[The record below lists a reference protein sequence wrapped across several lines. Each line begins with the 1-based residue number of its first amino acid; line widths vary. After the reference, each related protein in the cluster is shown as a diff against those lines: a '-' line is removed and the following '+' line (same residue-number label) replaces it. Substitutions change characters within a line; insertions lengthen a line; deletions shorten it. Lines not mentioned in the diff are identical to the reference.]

1 MNGFIIRPF
10 GVKRDV
16 DFDKVERDLI
26 SPALDR
32 LNVTG
37 RTTADIVRAGSIR
50 ADMFQLLLTADIVV
64 ADMSIHNANVFY
76 ELGIRHALRDMRTFL
91 LCANIDDVPF
101 DLKTDRYLAY
111 DPKEPGRSLDALIRG
126 LAATIREQAVDSPV
140 YGLIPGLQAPDPA
153 SFIVV
158 PRDFQ
163 EEVAIARA
171 AKESGDLR
179 FLASELDGLRW
190 KREGR
195 RVIAEAQFQLK
206 DLAYSGETWETIREE
221 LPNDIQANLRLGTI
235 YQKLGDLTRSDLA
248 LERVVSVKTL
258 KPHDLAEAHA
268 LRGSNAKTRW
278 LAEWKNDDLATRQAA
293 ALQSPHLRQALQE
306 YTHGFEAEPRHYYS
320 GLNAL
325 ALAIVLTELAAIR
338 PEIWNARFADEED
351 ARFELKKYTRLRL
364 QLGGAVEFSLL
375 AEKQRLERKGASDRW
390 LAVSFGDLAFLL
402 LRPNV
407 AQVYRDALAVLDP
420 FALSTVRRQL
430 DIFPQLGIL
439 SASVAACAQLFQLHV
454 QQPVGAI
461 PPHVLVFTGH
471 RVDAPN
477 RPKPR
482 FPANQEAT
490 ARAAIR
496 KAVEDALTRSS
507 GETIAIAGAASG
519 GDLLFLEVCEELAI
533 PRHIFLV
540 IQRDEYVRESVA
552 PSGAE
557 WVRRFNHQ
565 TERHT
570 EDAMTRV
577 CQRTSALAAWL
588 QDKTNYSVWERS
600 NLWMLHNA
608 LWRGGVNTT
617 LIALWDG
624 ESGDGPGGTKHMVEA
639 AAGRGAQTVIL
650 NTKELFGLS
659 ASRQGQ
665 V

>member
-16 DFDKVERDLI
+16 DFDKVERELI

-111 DPKEPGRSLDALIRG
+111 DPKDPSAKLDALISG
-126 LAATIREQAVDSPV
+126 LAATIREQTVDSPV
-140 YGLIPGLQAPDPA
+140 YNLVPGLPAPDPT

-158 PRDFQ
+158 PRDFR
-163 EEVAIARA
+163 EEVRIAQSK
-171 AKESGDLR
+171 KEGGDLR

-195 RVIAEAQFQLK
+195 RAIGEAQFKLK
-206 DLAYSGETWETIREE
+206 DLAYAAETCETVREE

-235 YQKLGDLTRSDLA
+235 YQKLDDLTQSDLA
-248 LERVVSVKTL
+248 LERVISVKS
-258 KPHDLAEAHA
+258 DLAEAHA

-278 LAEWKNDDLATRQAA
+278 IAAWQHDDPSTRQTLAMNSPQLRK
-293 ALQSPHLRQALQE
+293 ALDEYRQ
-306 YTHGFEAEPRHYYS
+306 GFEAEPRHYYS

-325 ALAIVLTELAAIR
+325 ALAVVLMDLAVAR
-338 PEIWNARFADEED
+338 PEMWNRRFQDEDD
-351 ARFELKKYTRLRL
+351 ARAELKKLKRLRS
-364 QLGGAVEFSLL
+364 QLEGAVEFSLL
-375 AEKQRLERKGASDRW
+375 AERQRLERAEATDDW
-390 LAVSFGDLAFLL
+390 LEVSFADLAFLL
-402 LRPNV
+402 GRVNV
-407 AQVYRDALAVLDP
+407 LQLYTEALNLVGP
-420 FALSTVRRQL
+420 FAVASIRRQL
-430 DIFPQLGIL
+430 DIFQRLSVA
-439 SASVAACAQLFQLHV
+439 SASVAACAPLFEWV
-454 QQPVGAI
+454 VPEVASVRT
-461 PPHVLVFTGH
+461 PHVLVFTGH

-477 RPKPR
+477 RPSPR

-496 KAVEDALTRSS
+496 KAVEEAVSRNS
-507 GETIAIAGAASG
+507 GDGILAISGAASG
-519 GDLLFLEVCEELAI
+519 GDLLFLEVCEELKL
-533 PRHIFLV
+533 RRQVFL
-540 IQRDEYVRESVA
+540 IIAREDYIRESVA
-552 PSGAE
+552 PSGPE
-557 WVRRFNHQ
+557 WIRRFNHQ
-565 TERHT
+565 TDPQTR
-570 EDAMTRV
+570 DATTRV
-577 CQRTSALAAWL
+577 YQRTPALPAWL
-588 QDKTNYSVWERS
+588 QEKPKYSVWERS

-608 LWRGGVNTT
+608 LWRGGTNTT

-624 ESGDGPGGTKHMVEA
+624 QAGDGPGGTKHMVDA

-650 NTKELFGLS
+650 DTTALFGLS
-659 ASRQGQ
+659 AKSVGQG
-665 V
+665 